1 MTCKYLGQKTT
12 ATCCAGALFAFVFGI
27 VCVCGCEKEAPQD
40 VAETTVEPASS
51 YMNDP
56 AYAAAKADIMAARAN
71 VVAVREKLISE
82 MTQRAEAMRAKMPG
96 ADEATVKAA
105 LEKDPEWNSLAK
117 RMEDANAAY
126 EDNLS
131 KAHKLIGDRIAP
143 KKISK

>member
-1 MTCKYLGQKTT
+1 M
-12 ATCCAGALFAFVFGI
+12 
-27 VCVCGCEKEAPQD
+27 CGCEKEAPQEEPAT
-40 VAETTVEPASS
+40 VVEPPSS

-56 AYAAAKADIMAARAN
+56 AYTAAKADIMASRAS

-82 MTQRAEAMRAKMPG
+82 MSQRAEAMRAKMPG
-96 ADEATVKAA
+96 ADKATVKAA
-105 LEKDPEWNSLAK
+105 LEKDPEWCSLAK

-131 KAHKLIGDRIAP
+131 KAHKLIGERIAP